1 MNPAAHGARLQ
12 SLADGIPR
20 LGPRTVHLDL
30 TNACNA
36 RCVTCWDH
44 SPLLPTPRTAA
55 WKRQQLDAQVATAL
69 LDEIQSLGG
78 LESIIL
84 SGMGE
89 PFLHPHMG
97 QIIAAVKA
105 RGLHLTIITN
115 LVAADAEQILALA
128 VDQLLVGIHAAT
140 LETYCAF
147 HPGFGRAEWQRL
159 HSALTRFC
167 EAGRTFK
174 HVHVICAANAH
185 ELPAMI
191 AQGARYGTTQ
201 VNFKLASLGPGT
213 EAVRIT
219 EEQRRQLLAK
229 ILPAA
234 EDEAARLGVRQNLS
248 VLRAQLGAG
257 GAATA
262 TIDDVGC
269 WLGYDYARV
278 TATGTV
284 LYCCSAEVEVG
295 RLTAPGD
302 FSRLW
307 RGQVWQGLRERLACN
322 RFFPMCQQCGKL
334 NQNLKLAER
343 FAAKVGGPRWPH
355 RETLQNKGPG

>member
-1 MNPAAHGARLQ
+1 MKLADPGARLQ

-55 WKRQQLDAQVATAL
+55 WKRQQMDALVAIAL
-69 LDEIQSLGG
+69 LEEIHGLGG

-89 PFLHPHMG
+89 PFLHP
-97 QIIAAVKA
+97 QIAEIIAAVKA

-115 LVAADAEQILALA
+115 LVAADADQILALA

-140 LETYCAF
+140 LETYSAF
-147 HPGFGRAEWQRL
+147 HPGFGRAEWQCL
-159 HSALTRFC
+159 HTALTRFC

-191 AQGARYGTTQ
+191 AQGARYGAAQ

-213 EAVRIT
+213 EAVRISG
-219 EEQRRQLLAK
+219 EQRRRLLAE
-229 ILPAA
+229 ILPDA
-234 EDEAARLGVRQNLS
+234 EDEAARLGVRHNLS

-262 TIDDVGC
+262 AIKDVGC

-278 TATGTV
+278 TATGIV
-284 LYCCSAEVEVG
+284 LYCCSAEGEVG
-295 RLTAPGD
+295 HLSAPGD

-307 RGQVWQGLRERLACN
+307 QGQVWQGLRERLARN
-322 RFFPMCQQCGKL
+322 QFFPACQQCGKL

-355 RETLQNKGPG
+355 RETLQAKDLR

>member
-1 MNPAAHGARLQ
+1 MNTVARHARLQ

-30 TNACNA
+30 INTCNA

-55 WKRQQLDAQVATAL
+55 WKRERLSAHVVTAL

-78 LESIIL
+78 LEAVIL

-89 PFLHPHMG
+89 PFLHP
-97 QIIAAVKA
+97 QIDTIIAAVKE
-105 RGLHLTIITN
+105 RGLNLTIITN
-115 LVAADAEQILALA
+115 LVAAEAGTILDLA

-140 LETYCAF
+140 LETYSAF
-147 HPGFGRAEWQRL
+147 HPGFGRTEWQHL
-159 HSALTRFC
+159 HAALTRFG
-167 EAGRTFK
+167 EAGRAFK

-185 ELPAMI
+185 ELSAMI
-191 AQGARYGTTQ
+191 AQGARYRAAQ

-219 EEQRRQLLAK
+219 DEQRHQLLAES
-229 ILPAA
+229 LPAA
-234 EDEAARLGVRQNLS
+234 EAEAARLGVRHNLH
-248 VLRAQLGAG
+248 VLRAQLNAG
-257 GAATA
+257 GATTA
-262 TIDDVGC
+262 AIEDVGC
-269 WLGYDYARV
+269 WLGYEYARV
-278 TATGTV
+278 TAVGTV
-284 LYCCSAEVEVG
+284 LYCCSTEVEVG
-295 RLTAPGD
+295 RLNAPGD

-307 RGQVWQGLRERLACN
+307 RGPVWQGLRERLA
-322 RFFPMCQQCGKL
+322 RKQFFSACQQCGKL

-343 FAAKVGGPRWPH
+343 YASQVGGRRWPD
-355 RETLQNKGPG
+355 RSPLQNKEVA